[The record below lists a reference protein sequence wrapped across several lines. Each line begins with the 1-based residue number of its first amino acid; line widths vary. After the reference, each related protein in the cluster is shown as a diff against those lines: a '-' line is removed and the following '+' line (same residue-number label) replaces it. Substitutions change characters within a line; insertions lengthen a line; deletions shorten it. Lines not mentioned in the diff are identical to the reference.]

1 MMKRKT
7 IRKTLIFY
15 LAIIMTFCLVSCQD
29 NSLAQSMD
37 GTWKGYITTHYDDQ
51 SKEKEDIYIQFNYI
65 ENSDKVG
72 GTYIEVG
79 NCYAKDIDLDDT
91 KLDVHYTTYIEGEW
105 EVLAGTLSMTPDV
118 STLKVNVNPNDVKQN
133 YQSVSAVLDNFAD
146 IMDIFGESTRELVSY
161 IQKHLYTNL
170 FHEYKREENDAED
183 EFFDDLEVDESN
195 ISFTTGDVGKTT
207 LKKVNINVQDIY
219 GSYSSE

>member
-1 MMKRKT
+1 
-7 IRKTLIFY
+7 
-15 LAIIMTFCLVSCQD
+15 
-29 NSLAQSMD
+29 MD